1 MCLGFVSS
9 GMLRQQFGET
19 DRLVAE
25 FSSNEVFAAGR
36 FVTFIEQQVERL
48 QNAVEPPRQLVT
60 NWDLKR
66 DLRFLDFLLCT
77 RQSLCNR
84 GFGRQECMTDF
95 RHAETAEC
103 LQRERHLR
111 LRRNDWMTAHEHNP
125 YSIDR

>member
-1 MCLGFVSS
+1 MRLRVVAGTV
-9 GMLRQQFGET
+9 LRQQFGET

-36 FVTFIEQQVERL
+36 FVTFVEQQVERL
-48 QNAVEPPRQLVT
+48 QNPVESPRQLIT
-60 NWDLKR
+60 CWNLKW

-95 RHAETAEC
+95 QHTEAAER
-103 LQRERHLR
+103 LQRE
-111 LRRNDWMTAHEHNP
+111 
-125 YSIDR
+125 